1 MTRRG
6 IPITSARLEII
17 CAFFS
22 TAKFPTIP
30 STLSVEN
37 DAILA
42 KMACNVG
49 YEFKRRVTSYSLS
62 CSLMEHAV
70 TMFT

>member
-1 MTRRG
+1 MNFLLCPVFIERVSSSH
-6 IPITSARLEII
+6 I
-17 CAFFS
+17 FFS
-22 TAKFPTIP
+22 AAKFPTIP

-49 YEFKRRVTSYSLS
+49 YEFKRRVTTYSLS
-62 CSLMEHAV
+62 CSLMEYAV
-70 TMFT
+70 SMFT